1 VSDKPILGVMAL
13 ARSTFDVTYAE
24 ETVAKA
30 FETLDALDA
39 RVVGPRELLFDAD
52 AAARALAELERRRL
66 DLLLILQVTFTDAG
80 TTRRIAQKI
89 DAPLAFWAF
98 PELRTGGRL
107 RLNSLCGLH
116 LAAHALSRAGRSYGW
131 MHCAPD
137 AAGAPARIGRL
148 LAGQRPAAKS
158 YARSGASPP
167 EGAAARAES
176 ALARIA
182 GARIGLV
189 GERPDGF
196 DTCDFD
202 DGELERLLG
211 LRIERVSLEQ
221 VFEIAKAQSA
231 LAVEEARARV
241 ERDLGG
247 TEQVDQGALERSL
260 RVFAAFSDLARSR
273 KLSAFAVRCWPEFF
287 TEYGCAA
294 CGPMAMLSED
304 GAPCACEADVYGAA
318 TNLLLQAIA
327 DAPPLMADLVAVDPV
342 EDTSVL
348 WHCGLAPL
356 SMADPAE
363 RPRAGIHSN
372 RGLPLLGEFALRPG
386 RVTLARLS
394 RSRGQTRLAIGGGR
408 MLSAPMSFS
417 GTSGVIR
424 FDERAGEVLDRILE
438 EGVEHH
444 LSLAYGDFRTEL
456 GAVAER
462 LSLRVLELC

>member
-1 VSDKPILGVMAL
+1 VNQKPVMGVMAL
-13 ARSTFDVTYAE
+13 ARSTFDVAYAE
-24 ETVAKA
+24 ETAAKA
-30 FETLDALDA
+30 FETLDSLDA
-39 RVVGPRELLFDAD
+39 RIVGRRGLLFDAD
-52 AAARALAELERRRL
+52 AAARVLAELERRRL

-80 TTRRIAQKI
+80 MTRRIAEKI

-107 RLNSLCGLH
+107 RLNSLCGVN
-116 LAAHALSRAGRSYGW
+116 LAAHALGRAGRSYGW
-131 MHCAPD
+131 IHCAPD
-137 AAGAPARIGRL
+137 APDAAARICRV
-148 LAGQRPAAKS
+148 LAGQRSEAKS
-158 YARSGASPP
+158 CAMRGATPP
-167 EGAAARAES
+167 EGPGATAEI

-182 GARIGLV
+182 RARIGLV
-189 GERPDGF
+189 GERPEGF

-202 DGELERLLG
+202 EGELERLLG
-211 LRIERVSLEQ
+211 LQVERISLAQ
-221 VFEIAKAQSA
+221 VFETARAQST

-241 ERDLGG
+241 ERDLAG
-247 TEQVDQGALERSL
+247 TEQVDQEALERSL
-260 RVFAAFSDLARSR
+260 RVFAALSDLARRR
-273 KLSAFAVRCWPEFF
+273 KLAAFAVRCWPEFF

-294 CGPMAMLSED
+294 CGPMAMTSED
-304 GAPCACEADVYGAA
+304 GTPCACEADVYGAA

-327 DAPPLMADLVAVDPV
+327 NAPPLMADLVAVDPE

-356 SMADPAE
+356 SMADPAD

-372 RGLPLLGEFALRPG
+372 RRLPVLGEFALRPG

-408 MLSAPMSFS
+408 MLSAPRSFS

-438 EGVEHH
+438 EGLEHH
-444 LSLAYGDFRTEL
+444 LSLAYGEFRPEL
-456 GAVAER
+456 RAVAQR
-462 LSLRVLELC
+462 LPLRVLELC